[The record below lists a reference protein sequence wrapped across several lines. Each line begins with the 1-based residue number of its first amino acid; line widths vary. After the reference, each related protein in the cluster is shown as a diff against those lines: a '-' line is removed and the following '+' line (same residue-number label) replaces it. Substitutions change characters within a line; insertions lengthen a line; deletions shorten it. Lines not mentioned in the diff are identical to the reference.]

1 MRLIENFLDFER
13 RVRLIER
20 VLIIEDRE
28 YVKKKKRMILFLF
41 RKEQLKKKIKGDLF
55 YSLYIGIWSII
66 DSKSMNASHIG
77 TKNTTTP
84 TPTSITSNYQ
94 IR

>member
-28 YVKKKKRMILFLF
+28 YVKKKKDDFV
-41 RKEQLKKKIKGDLF
+41 F
-55 YSLYIGIWSII
+55 YFG
-66 DSKSMNASHIG
+66 KSN
-77 TKNTTTP
+77 
-84 TPTSITSNYQ
+84 
-94 IR
+94 